1 MCSPLA
7 LPPRNSPFI
16 THSPIHPLTPPLP
29 PHSHTPTTQIPA
41 RVPPQALKD
50 KYTKATQ
57 GIKEAV
63 RRFLAETREATVQTL
78 QEAVGWLLW
87 LVVRVMGNGECEVT
101 VEGCCGEYWKV

>member
-1 MCSPLA
+1 M
-7 LPPRNSPFI
+7 
-16 THSPIHPLTPPLP
+16 
-29 PHSHTPTTQIPA
+29 
-41 RVPPQALKD
+41 
-50 KYTKATQ
+50 
-57 GIKEAV
+57 